1 VNFLAYYLNWL
12 YVHLSVYVSL
22 MVVVYITYVIIFV
35 ICFLQTSQL
44 IKMHRLPLTPI
55 KDFDYCIIRMR
66 VLNYI
71 HKFVLT
77 KCILW

>member
-1 VNFLAYYLNWL
+1 MNFLSYYLNWL
-12 YVHLSVYVSL
+12 YLHLSVYVSL
-22 MVVVYITYVIIFV
+22 MVVDDITCVIIFV
-35 ICFLQTSQL
+35 ICFLQTIQL
-44 IKMHRLPLTPI
+44 MKLHILLLTPI
-55 KDFDYCIIRMR
+55 KDFDCSILHMR